1 MVLLGQA
8 MKNRRKKIGEGSRG
22 ANYLSA
28 FPRME
33 KPDKNRVGAQYAVPI
48 LRVLWAPGHNH
59 RQIESIRVSHRTN
72 PAPTLQARPLL
83 IGKSEEGHVMEQLRE
98 PNEEAILQLQQML
111 NTPIEDQ
118 AASYELNLLSSVLEN
133 GAQLLENSESNQETC
148 EILRQIIK
156 SAFVIG
162 RRHINLLV

>member
-1 MVLLGQA
+1 
-8 MKNRRKKIGEGSRG
+8 
-22 ANYLSA
+22 
-28 FPRME
+28 
-33 KPDKNRVGAQYAVPI
+33 
-48 LRVLWAPGHNH
+48 
-59 RQIESIRVSHRTN
+59 
-72 PAPTLQARPLL
+72 
-83 IGKSEEGHVMEQLRE
+83 MEQLHE

-162 RRHINLLV
+162 RRHSNLLV